1 MRQSTGQVS
10 AATKGEARDAV
21 SLFFRVPSKEIHYL
35 KYIMEGY
42 EDWGIMRTVETA
54 LCPPGLDVIEVM
66 ASPDFVAEVRAL
78 AADLED
84 ETGLVPCEKPA
95 DYQGI

>member
-1 MRQSTGQVS
+1 M
-10 AATKGEARDAV
+10 TKGEAQDAV
-21 SLFFRVPSKEIHYL
+21 SLFFRVPSEEIHYL

-42 EDWGIMRTVETA
+42 EDWGIMRTVESA
-54 LCPPGLDVIEVM
+54 LCPPGLDFIEIM

-78 AADLED
+78 ATDLAG

-95 DYQGI
+95 DYEGI